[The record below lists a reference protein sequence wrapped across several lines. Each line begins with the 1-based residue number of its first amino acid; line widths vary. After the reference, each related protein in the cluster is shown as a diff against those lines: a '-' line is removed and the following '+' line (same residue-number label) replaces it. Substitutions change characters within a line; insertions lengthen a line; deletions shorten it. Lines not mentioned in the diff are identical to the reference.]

1 MALFKVLDFIRWSGD
16 LGILAHRDKEN
27 NFGKFTKLQVNEAQE
42 AVIVL
47 NGVKS
52 QKFGPGTYTLNS
64 PNVPILKE
72 FYGIPYGG
80 DNPWTAQVWFINKVH
95 GMNFD
100 WYVDSFQFSDPEF
113 SSIPITARGVYGA
126 TVVDAEKFILN
137 LCLGFPVGSNGVN
150 VRADDFTDQIRG
162 RLNNKAKSFI
172 SKIMNSNGIGI
183 NSISSHLSDVSD
195 YLRDQLAPFFD
206 EFGCKLLDFNV
217 EAIEIDVDTE
227 RGRKVQQ
234 MIDMQTEQKI
244 TGHTW
249 QQQKMF
255 DTVDK
260 AFTSMNNNGSGL
272 LGTIMAAN
280 MMGAFGGSGVSG
292 QMMAPASQQTY
303 TGGNPQ
309 PGSPAMNQQQYQ
321 QQGANQAPQVME
333 VYCSNC
339 NKHYPSTNKFCPYCG
354 DPYNPCPRCGSDNA
368 PDATR
373 CVNCGIQLSNVQDL
387 CPNCNTPIP
396 QGSAFCPNCG
406 RPQQADNVCPRCGTN
421 VKGATFCPNCGNKV
435 K

>member
-27 NFGKFTKLQVNEAQE
+27 NFGKFTKLQVTEAQE

-52 QKFGPGTYTLNS
+52 QKIRSGNIYPELTKRSYPKKN
-64 PNVPILKE
+64 

-183 NSISSHLSDVSD
+183 NSISDHLSDVSD

-227 RGRKVQQ
+227 QR
-234 MIDMQTEQKI
+234 
-244 TGHTW
+244 
-249 QQQKMF
+249 
-255 DTVDK
+255 
-260 AFTSMNNNGSGL
+260 
-272 LGTIMAAN
+272 
-280 MMGAFGGSGVSG
+280 
-292 QMMAPASQQTY
+292 
-303 TGGNPQ
+303 
-309 PGSPAMNQQQYQ
+309 
-321 QQGANQAPQVME
+321 
-333 VYCSNC
+333 
-339 NKHYPSTNKFCPYCG
+339 
-354 DPYNPCPRCGSDNA
+354 
-368 PDATR
+368 
-373 CVNCGIQLSNVQDL
+373 
-387 CPNCNTPIP
+387 P
-396 QGSAFCPNCG
+396 QGSA
-406 RPQQADNVCPRCGTN
+406 DD
-421 VKGATFCPNCGNKV
+421 
-435 K
+435 